1 MPLPCPSRIPYTAEN
16 HCILCT
22 YPHAPLAQVFL
33 KASTVCFYLYL
44 RYPACEPSYSRH
56 QQSYFESMSDCM
68 GVCRRPPP
76 ILAIFRSVCHAG
88 KCVDCCS
95 LDLRAVQ
102 RFGPSS
108 QECVYFLLF
117 PGTHLFL
124 TVSVILPHPLGTLEQ
139 NTQRSIN
146 PKLLNVAFNPFVS
159 SGPRSP
165 FQSQST
171 RLPSSGLFGW
181 PSSHPLVSGSTGNTA
196 LRTLD
201 LGLNASSTLAGC
213 VTFYSL
219 SLKHLICKLGICK

>member
-16 HCILCT
+16 HCILCS

-139 NTQRSIN
+139 NTQRSQRSACLTDPRIMGLGNTTSQEQPTGIN
-146 PKLLNVAFNPFVS
+146 FIKSRIV
-159 SGPRSP
+159 
-165 FQSQST
+165 QI
-171 RLPSSGLFGW
+171 PSSW
-181 PSSHPLVSGSTGNTA
+181 VVPSQV
-196 LRTLD
+196 R
-201 LGLNASSTLAGC
+201 
-213 VTFYSL
+213 L
-219 SLKHLICKLGICK
+219 SPSP